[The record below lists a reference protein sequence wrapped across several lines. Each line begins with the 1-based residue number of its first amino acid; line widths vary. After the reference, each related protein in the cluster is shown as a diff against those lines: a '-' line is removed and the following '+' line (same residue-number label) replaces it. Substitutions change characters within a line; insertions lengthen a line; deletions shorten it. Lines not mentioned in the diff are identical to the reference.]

1 MTSIA
6 PPPFAPVAQESLD
19 AALRRRARRVI
30 PGGLWGH
37 MNAARLP
44 EG

>member
-6 PPPFAPVAQESLD
+6 PTPFAPVEQEPLD
-19 AALRRRARRVI
+19 AALRRRAERVI
-30 PGGLWGH
+30 PGGMWGH

-44 EG
+44 